1 MVHAPI
7 LKRRRHMES
16 RKPRSAQFIQSPPP
30 NQPLE
35 RTPPCC
41 STAPLNGALDGMT
54 SFAKSFEDDG
64 YLVIGDAMSELDM
77 VEIESNR

>member
-1 MVHAPI
+1 M
-7 LKRRRHMES
+7 L
-16 RKPRSAQFIQSPPP
+16 
-30 NQPLE
+30 
-35 RTPPCC
+35 
-41 STAPLNGALDGMT
+41 LNGALDGMT